1 MTRTE
6 VTQQAQK
13 FNGREYPLRLTTAEK
28 QSLKDAGLVVIHP
41 HSDDCAEIEGAIT
54 DEASV
59 WEGDD
64 FLLNKGGLIDPCL
77 HGLEQYTD
85 QYSKISFDRLE
96 GKGFLAAL
104 ENFCGAARS
113 AIKVEAVWG
122 QDGYS
127 WQYKLDIPHA
137 VFDLMED
144 GEIMAKCV
152 VFHVDDMG
160 GSDGK

>member
-1 MTRTE
+1 MTRPE
-6 VTQQAQK
+6 VTEQAQK

-59 WEGDD
+59 YEGGK
-64 FLLNKGGLIDPCL
+64 FLLTQKGVIDPCF
-77 HGLEQYTD
+77 HGLEQYT
-85 QYSKISFDRLE
+85 SRHSRIFIERLE
-96 GKGFLAAL
+96 GEDFLVAL
-104 ENFCGAARS
+104 KKFCGAARS
-113 AIKVEAVWG
+113 AIKIEAVWG

-127 WQYKLDIPHA
+127 WQYRLDMPHA
-137 VFDLMED
+137 VFNLMED

-160 GSDGK
+160 GGRNE